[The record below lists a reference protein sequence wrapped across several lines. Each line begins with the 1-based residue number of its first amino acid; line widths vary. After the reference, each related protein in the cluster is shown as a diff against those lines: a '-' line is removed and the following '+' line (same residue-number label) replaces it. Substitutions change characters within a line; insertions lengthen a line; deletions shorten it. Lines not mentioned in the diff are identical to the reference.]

1 MVLYLFPITL
11 MLLALLIPI
20 IYCIIWKEYI
30 LKKIGMIFLCCFFI
44 TLFYPITQILANF
57 TGNSLGYFLG
67 KLILFTLIPLITI
80 SYIEKWKIIETF
92 VELGLR
98 KRNLAKSIFLGFIVF
113 VITLIITL
121 IVSWGTIGNNTL
133 IWNSIMFFDAF
144 NEEFLFRGVLLL
156 YLWKITDI
164 KVAYVTS
171 ILAFILA
178 HPQHFSSLFL
188 ISTIIQ
194 GLLLAIISHK
204 TENIIGP
211 WISHGLNRVIT
222 NLLRVLLF

>member
-1 MVLYLFPITL
+1 MILDMFPITP

-20 IYCIIWKEYI
+20 IYCLIWKDYI
-30 LKKIGMIFLCCFFI
+30 LKKVGMIFICCLFI
-44 TLFYPITQILANF
+44 TLFYPITQILGNF
-57 TGNSLGYFLG
+57 IGNALGYFLG
-67 KLILFTLIPLITI
+67 KLILFTIIPLITI
-80 SYIEKWKIIETF
+80 VFIEKWNIVDAL

-98 KRNLAKSIFLGFIVF
+98 KRNLAKSIILGLIVF

-121 IVSWGTIGNNTL
+121 ICCWGAKGDYTL

-164 KVAYVTS
+164 KVAYLTS

-194 GLLLAIISHK
+194 GLMLAIISHK

-211 WISHGLNRVIT
+211 WISHGLNRVIP
-222 NLLRVLLF
+222 NVLRVFIF